1 MKKGQAALYTV
12 AGIGCTLLCLLGV
25 NWIGPMGAFLNLLTP
40 AFAAYL
46 SMRFGLRTGIVVV
59 VVTSLLLLQLA
70 TLYTLVAYLGMFG
83 IGSLLLPLT
92 LRRGIPWDRAI
103 LYSTVGAVIATLL
116 MMLLTVVMTG
126 VSLQGL
132 VDQSIQAEVEQAMQL
147 YRDSGLTESQLQEM
161 QGVTN
166 NLAAFIAES
175 FYGLFLTAVL
185 SVQVV
190 CLIILRFVRR
200 GYYQIAGVT
209 FDQWR
214 LPQVMIWIL
223 IIAGFSLMV
232 PVDVVA
238 NVGYSLL
245 VVLLPLYFFQ
255 GMAVVN
261 SFMKRKAYPPL
272 VKGLIYTLLLILNPL
287 PIVVT
292 SVGVFDLWIDF
303 RRPRQKNI

>member
-1 MKKGQAALYTV
+1 MKKGQAALYTA

-25 NWIGPMGAFLNLLTP
+25 NWVGPMGAFLNLITP

-70 TLYTLVAYLGMFG
+70 TMYTLVAYLGMFG
-83 IGSLLLPLT
+83 VGSLLLPLA

-103 LYSTVGAVIATLL
+103 LYSTTGAVIATLL
-116 MMLLTVVMTG
+116 MMLLTVAMTG
-126 VSLQGL
+126 VGLQGL

-161 QGVTN
+161 QSVTN

-185 SVQVV
+185 AVQVV
-190 CLIILRFVRR
+190 CLLILQFVRR
-200 GYYQIAGVT
+200 TYYQIAGVS

-272 VKGLIYTLLLILNPL
+272 VKGLIYALLLILNPL

-292 SVGVFDLWIDF
+292 SVGVFDLWVDF

>member
-1 MKKGQAALYTV
+1 MKKGQAAFYTV

-25 NWIGPMGAFLNLLTP
+25 NWVGPMGAFLNLLTP
-40 AFAAYL
+40 TFAAYL

-70 TLYTLVAYLGMFG
+70 SMYTLVAYLGMFG
-83 IGSLLLPLT
+83 IGSLLLPLA
-92 LRRGIPWDRAI
+92 LKRGIPWDRAI
-103 LYSTVGAVIATLL
+103 LYSTVGALVATLL
-116 MMLLTVVMTG
+116 MMLLTAVVTG

-161 QGVTN
+161 KSVTN
-166 NLAAFIAES
+166 TLADFIAES
-175 FYGLFLTAVL
+175 FYGLFLVAVL
-185 SVQVV
+185 AVQIV
-190 CLIILRFVRR
+190 CLLILQLVRR
-200 GYYQIAGVT
+200 RYYQIAGVS

-223 IIAGFSLMV
+223 IIAGFSLLA
-232 PVDVVA
+232 PVDVIA
-238 NVGYSLL
+238 QAGYSLL

-272 VKGLIYTLLLILNPL
+272 VKGVIYTLLLILNPL

>member
-1 MKKGQAALYTV
+1 MKKGQVALYTV
-12 AGIGCTLLCLLGV
+12 VGIGFTLLCLLGV
-25 NWIGPMGAFLNLLTP
+25 NWIGPIGAFLNLLTP
-40 AFAAYL
+40 SFAAYL

-70 TLYTLVAYLGMFG
+70 TMYTLVAYLGMFG
-83 IGSLLLPLT
+83 IGSLLLPLV
-92 LRRGIPWDRAI
+92 LRQGIPWDRAI
-103 LYSTVGAVIATLL
+103 LYSTTGAVIATLL

-147 YRDSGLTESQLQEM
+147 YSDSGLTESQLQEM
-161 QGVTN
+161 QAVTN

-185 SVQVV
+185 AVQVV
-190 CLIILRFVRR
+190 CLLTLQFVRR
-200 GYYQIAGVT
+200 TYYQIAGVP

-232 PVDVVA
+232 PVDAVA
-238 NVGYSLL
+238 KVGYSLL

-255 GMAVVN
+255 GMAVVS

-292 SVGVFDLWIDF
+292 SVGVFDLWVDF
-303 RRPRQKNI
+303 RRPRQKKI

>member
-1 MKKGQAALYTV
+1 MKKGQVALYTV
-12 AGIGCTLLCLLGV
+12 VGIGFTLLCLLGV
-25 NWIGPMGAFLNLLTP
+25 NWIGPIGAFLNLLTP
-40 AFAAYL
+40 SFAAYL

-70 TLYTLVAYLGMFG
+70 TMYTLVAYLGMFG
-83 IGSLLLPLT
+83 IGSLLLPLV
-92 LRRGIPWDRAI
+92 LRQGIPWDRAI
-103 LYSTVGAVIATLL
+103 LYSTAGAVIATLL

-147 YRDSGLTESQLQEM
+147 YSDSGLTESQLQEM
-161 QGVTN
+161 QAVTN

-185 SVQVV
+185 AVQVV
-190 CLIILRFVRR
+190 CLLTLQFVRR
-200 GYYQIAGVT
+200 TYYQIAGVP

-232 PVDVVA
+232 PVDAVA
-238 NVGYSLL
+238 KVGYSLL

-255 GMAVVN
+255 GMAVVS

-292 SVGVFDLWIDF
+292 SVGVFDLWVDF
-303 RRPRQKNI
+303 RRPRQKKI